1 MLTYPGPEL
10 NPADSLDSVR
20 EVHGRL
26 ENPGKHIESSGSGI
40 RISSMLLETLPVGR
54 VHIAQYL
61 ADTKTRSLT
70 A

>member
-26 ENPGKHIESSGSGI
+26 ENPGKHIESSRSFI
-40 RISSMLLETLPVGR
+40 RISSRSSETSDSG
-54 VHIAQYL
+54 
-61 ADTKTRSLT
+61 
-70 A
+70 